1 MGSRGPVPDPN
12 SQRSA
17 AGRNTLRAAKRVD
30 AAGVRMP
37 SGLAKNKAAAAMWK
51 RLAPSLVEAGR
62 LTPDQ
67 ADAFALVCRLHAE
80 MEQLDAR
87 LAREGFVLD
96 TVRGP
101 VANPI
106 ARLARAARN
115 DWVSLARDFGLTAA
129 SSARLP
135 EVDDEDEED
144 PLAEFG

>member
-1 MGSRGPVPDPN
+1 MGSRGPVPDPT
-12 SQRSA
+12 SQRSSDR
-17 AGRNTLRAAKRVD
+17 RNTLRASRRSEAV
-30 AAGVRMP
+30 AVQMP
-37 SGLAKNKAAAAMWK
+37 NGLAENKPAAAMWK
-51 RLAPSLVEAGR
+51 RLATSLIDAGR

-87 LAREGFVLD
+87 LAREGFVLE

-115 DWVSLARDFGLTAA
+115 DWVALARDFGLTAA

-135 EVDDEDEED
+135 EVEDEEEED